1 MNHLINELRAART
14 AALHLGDTAEDE
26 YAWGYAAGVQAA
38 IDLIDSKSTT
48 RSEAK
53 MVGEIREAV
62 ERINNR
68 AASDFFRKFE
78 ASLAHGH

>member
-1 MNHLINELRAART
+1 MSRIINELRAAH
-14 AALHLGDTAEDE
+14 AAAPHLGDAMEDH

-38 IDLIDSKSTT
+38 IDLIDSKNTT

>member
-1 MNHLINELRAART
+1 MNHLINELRAAHA
-14 AALHLGDTAEDE
+14 AALHLGDAMEDN
-26 YAWGYAAGVQAA
+26 YAWGYASGVQAA
-38 IDLIDSKSTT
+38 IDLIDSKNTT
-48 RSEAK
+48 RSEAE